1 MYFYAFLLGT
11 DGYGLR
17 VNISEMAKVDEPP
30 SSFTQRGLDR
40 SGGLCMAMD
49 KKRGCWVQTLLS
61 IQLCEL
67 SMGVEWTMTE
77 VDDPRTLR
85 SMQTAGIHES

>member
-1 MYFYAFLLGT
+1 MLQALRVIVYFYAFLLGT

-40 SGGLCMAMD
+40 SGGLLYGD
-49 KKRGCWVQTLLS
+49 GQKTGVLGSKHYYPSSYVSYPWVWN
-61 IQLCEL
+61 
-67 SMGVEWTMTE
+67 G
-77 VDDPRTLR
+77 P
-85 SMQTAGIHES
+85 